1 MLAKRA
7 LVLAAGMRLQYRAVR
22 CAADCFQKVFVMG
35 TPEARPL
42 RLSAACAGFTPAGV
56 SAGDVGSLA
65 ADAVADACAR
75 LRIDVVL
82 PSDGETTRWLA
93 QHHAV
98 LPARCYPTP
107 AVSVFDTLD
116 DKHRFGEL
124 CGRIGIPTPPM
135 MLVENIQQAAAAIH
149 TGAVR
154 LPAVVKPL
162 RLWGSSGVAR
172 IDHANAAQALAA
184 VGYAPILI
192 QEFIDGRD
200 LSVFLVCRAGTASA
214 AVVYQRSR
222 QSVDFIR
229 HDRLVAL
236 AQRIAEHVG
245 FDGVIGFDVRE
256 QPDGALFF
264 LECNPRFW
272 YSMDAARRGGLNF
285 VALGFEDASPAEM
298 RVLHDVRVPQP
309 RALLHPLTW
318 KADMTI
324 ARLGLECAADL
335 AVHVAMATHGAFGR
349 DRGARGQAV

>member
-1 MLAKRA
+1 MRAERA
-7 LVLAAGMRLQYRAVR
+7 LVLAAGMRLQYRTVR
-22 CAADCFQKVFVMG
+22 CAADCFQAVFVMG

-56 SAGDVGSLA
+56 SAGDFGSLA
-65 ADAVADACAR
+65 ASAVADVCAR

-82 PSDGETTRWLA
+82 PSDGESTRWLA
-93 QHHAV
+93 QNRAA

-107 AVSVFDTLD
+107 TVPVFDMLD
-116 DKHRFGEL
+116 DKHRFGDL
-124 CGRIGIPTPPM
+124 CGRIGIPVPPM
-135 MLVENIQQAAAAIH
+135 TLAEDAEQAAAAIR

-154 LPAVVKPL
+154 LPAVIKPL

-172 IDHANAAQALAA
+172 IDHANATEVLAA

-200 LSVFLVCRAGTASA
+200 LSVFLLCQAGAASA

-222 QSVDFIR
+222 ESVDFIR
-229 HDRLVAL
+229 HDGLVAL
-236 AQRIAEHVG
+236 AQRIAGHVD

-272 YSMDAARRGGLNF
+272 YSMDAARRAGLNF
-285 VALGFEDASPAEM
+285 VALGLETAPPAKL
-298 RVLHDVRVPQP
+298 RVLHDVRVPQL
-309 RALLHPLTW
+309 RALLHHRPW
-318 KADMTI
+318 KADVAL
-324 ARLGLECAADL
+324 ARLGRECVADL
-335 AVHVAMATHGAFGR
+335 AAHAAMAAHSAFGR
-349 DRGARGQAV
+349 DRNARGKAV

>member
-1 MLAKRA
+1 MLGEKS

-56 SAGDVGSLA
+56 SAGDIGSLA
-65 ADAVADACAR
+65 VDAVADACAR
-75 LRIDVVL
+75 LKIDVVL

-93 QHHAV
+93 QNHAA
-98 LPARCYPTP
+98 LPARCFPTP
-107 AVSVFDTLD
+107 TVPVFDMLD

-135 MLVENIQQAAAAIH
+135 MLMEDAQQAAAAIRA
-149 TGAVR
+149 GVVR

-172 IDHANAAQALAA
+172 IDHANAAQVLAA
-184 VGYAPILI
+184 VNYAPVLI
-192 QEFIDGRD
+192 QQFIDGRD
-200 LSVFLVCRAGTASA
+200 LSVFLVCRAGVASA

-222 QSVDFIR
+222 ESVDFIR
-229 HDRLVAL
+229 HDGLVAL

-245 FDGVIGFDVRE
+245 FDGVVGFDVRE

-285 VALGFEDASPAEM
+285 VALGLEDAPPVKM

-309 RALLHPLTW
+309 RALLRPLPW
-318 KADMTI
+318 KPDMAL
-324 ARLGLECAADL
+324 ARLGRECAADL
-335 AVHVAMATHGAFGR
+335 AVHVAMAMHSAFG
-349 DRGARGQAV
+349 GARGQAA